1 MKLNSKSKIKRRPN
15 PAWSIFNKINMTQF
29 FLKTYVPFAISKC
42 LLYNMDCT
50 KFWKPR
56 LTYIGNCF
64 QLSPND
70 VIDVSAAK
78 HQPHGVYIWRKPA
91 DCKQIIRFQRYF
103 GCKILTKN
111 GWIIGTPRIKIFKF
125 LLSFQIEIWDEKLQR
140 KPNLNKPLSAITDSG
155 L

>member
-29 FLKTYVPFAISKC
+29 FLKTYVPFGISKC

-70 VIDVSAAK
+70 VIDVSATK
-78 HQPHGVYIWRKPA
+78 HLPHGVYMWGKPT
-91 DCKQIIRFQRYF
+91 DSKRVIRIQTYF
-103 GCKILTKN
+103 GYKILTKIQKLYEPDFWSRAN
-111 GWIIGTPRIKIFKF
+111 AYLIFFNK
-125 LLSFQIEIWDEKLQR
+125 LYRALSLK
-140 KPNLNKPLSAITDSG
+140 
-155 L
+155 